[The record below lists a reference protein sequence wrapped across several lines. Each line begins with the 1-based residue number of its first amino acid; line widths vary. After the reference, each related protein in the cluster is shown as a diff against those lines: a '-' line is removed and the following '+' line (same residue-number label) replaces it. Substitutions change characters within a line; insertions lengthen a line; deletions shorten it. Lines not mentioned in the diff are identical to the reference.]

1 MEKIVYILGAGFSAP
16 FGLPVMRDFLIR
28 AKDLYFTNTD
38 KYAHFAKVLETI
50 DAMHKAKTY
59 FNVDLLNIEEILS
72 ILDMEDHVSG
82 ETRSKD
88 FCRFIEDVISAYTPI
103 APTPCIEKV
112 ADRKAYRNIRDLSGN
127 DIFGNDSLW
136 HSFGGFVGNLMN
148 LRLTFEQFTTG
159 YEQRYNLNYSHID
172 NALCSYSVITMNYD
186 LLLESVV
193 KLIVDYAE
201 PANNAPSD
209 ALLRISKLHGSV
221 GGEIVAPTWKKWV
234 GTKLKNAWQRAYEDL
249 CSATQL
255 RILGYSLPVSDSY
268 VRYLLEAAIL
278 KSKHLKNIDVVCR
291 DDIEGLMEKRYRDF
305 IKFKFMRFKSGDIKD
320 YLVLST
326 PYRHYWSVNRHYVN
340 GTPDFVFDYNHL
352 ESVHRDFMEH

>member
-1 MEKIVYILGAGFSAP
+1 
-16 FGLPVMRDFLIR
+16 MRDFLIR

-72 ILDMEDHVSG
+72 ILDMEDHVGG

-103 APTPCIEKV
+103 APPPCIEKIP
-112 ADRKAYRNIRDLSGN
+112 DRKVYRDVRDLSGN

-136 HSFGGFVGNLMN
+136 HSLGGFVGNLMN

-159 YEQRYNLNYSHID
+159 YEQRYNLNYGHID
-172 NALCSYSVITMNYD
+172 SALCSYSVITMNYD
-186 LLLESVV
+186 LLLENIV
-193 KLIVDYAE
+193 KMIVDYAD
-201 PANNAPSD
+201 PAHNGHGD

-221 GGEIVAPTWKKWV
+221 GGEIVAPTWKKWA
-234 GTKLKNAWQRAYEDL
+234 GKTLKSAWQRAYEDL

-291 DDIEGLMEKRYRDF
+291 DDVEGLMEKRYRDF

-320 YLVLST
+320 YLVLSM
-326 PYRHYWSVNRHYVN
+326 PYRHYWSVNRHHVSGPQN
-340 GTPDFVFDYNHL
+340 FVFNYDRL
-352 ESVHRDFMEH
+352 ESIHRDYMER